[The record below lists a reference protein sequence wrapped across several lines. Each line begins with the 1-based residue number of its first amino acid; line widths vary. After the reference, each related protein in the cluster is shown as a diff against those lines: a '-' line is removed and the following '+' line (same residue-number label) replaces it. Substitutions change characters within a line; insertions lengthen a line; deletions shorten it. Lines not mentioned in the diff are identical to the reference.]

1 MLYTSKFFA
10 HICNQGVRHFF
21 MPLRII
27 HYVNDII
34 SVPFIPAFPLFFCI
48 FMFYVFLCVSPV
60 CCLSCVNGPWCAWIK
75 TDDKTDDD
83 EILWELW

>member
-34 SVPFIPAFPLFFCI
+34 SVTFIPAFPLSFFAFLC
-48 FMFYVFLCVSPV
+48 FMCFYVLVLSV
-60 CCLSCVNGPWCAWIK
+60 ACLVLMGLDAPELNG
-75 TDDKTDDD
+75 
-83 EILWELW
+83 